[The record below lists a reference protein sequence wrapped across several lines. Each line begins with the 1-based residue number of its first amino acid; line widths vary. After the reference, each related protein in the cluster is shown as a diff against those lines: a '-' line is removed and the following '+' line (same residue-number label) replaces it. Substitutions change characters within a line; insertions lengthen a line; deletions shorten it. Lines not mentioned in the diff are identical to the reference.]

1 MVEPAPHG
9 GLGSQQPASRSD
21 PVVGRRFGDE
31 LRGRRPGPTSRS
43 GLWIGCLGFL
53 GLLLVVGVGYGHC
66 SCFVVVAAC
75 LCWLWSSSFLL
86 LLLLLAVAVAVAV
99 KYHAHFPFM
108 CGTHFTHMTYLFGS
122 RQKE

>member
-86 LLLLLAVAVAVAV
+86 LLLLLLAVAVAVAV
-99 KYHAHFPFM
+99 AANIMRTSHLCVAHTSP
-108 CGTHFTHMTYLFGS
+108 T
-122 RQKE
+122 